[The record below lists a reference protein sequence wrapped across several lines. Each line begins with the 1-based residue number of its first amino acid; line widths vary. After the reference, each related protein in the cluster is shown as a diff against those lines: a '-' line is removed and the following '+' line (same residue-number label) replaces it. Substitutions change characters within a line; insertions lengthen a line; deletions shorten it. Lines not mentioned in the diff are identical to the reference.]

1 LTLRPATLVALVGVP
16 AYLISMALTAPATF
30 IGARANDATGGQVRV
45 SDAQGN
51 LWSGS
56 LRATLDT
63 PGGPFALD
71 RVTWRFIPGEIV
83 HGRVAFDVG
92 VDSRDARG
100 NAQVLRGF
108 SDWEARGASARIDA
122 RALPLFYPVV
132 AAWRPEGSL
141 HLATDGVRWNE
152 REMQG
157 NVNIEWRDAAVALS
171 DVRPLGTYR
180 LVAQGVGESVKLALS
195 TIAGA
200 LTMSGKCEVRLPRGT
215 TFSGEARGEGPSAAA
230 LDPLLNLMGPRRAD
244 GARAIE
250 VRIR

>member
-1 LTLRPATLVALVGVP
+1 MVLTT
-16 AYLISMALTAPATF
+16 PATF
-30 IGARANDATGGQVRV
+30 IGARASSAAGGQLRV
-45 SDAQGN
+45 SDAEGN

-71 RVTWRFIPGEIV
+71 RVTWRFMPGEIV
-83 HGRVAFDVG
+83 RGRIAFDVA
-92 VDSRDARG
+92 VDSRDARA
-100 NAQVLRGF
+100 NAQLLRGF

-132 AAWRPEGSL
+132 AAWRPEG
-141 HLATDGVRWNE
+141 AVQVNTQEVRWNE

-157 NVNIEWRDAAVALS
+157 SVNVEWRDASVALS

-180 LVAQGVGESVKLALS
+180 LTAQGVGESVQLALS

-200 LTMSGKCEVRLPRGT
+200 LTMSGKGEVKLPRGT
-215 TFSGEARGEGPSAAA
+215 TFSGEARGESASAAA
-230 LDPLLNLMGPRRAD
+230 LEPLLNLMGPRRAD

>member
-1 LTLRPATLVALVGVP
+1 MVLT
-16 AYLISMALTAPATF
+16 MPATF
-30 IGARANDATGGQVRV
+30 IGARASHAAGSQLRV

-63 PGGPFALD
+63 PGGPFALE
-71 RVTWRFIPGEIV
+71 RVTWRFMPGEIAR
-83 HGRVAFDVG
+83 GRVAFDVA
-92 VDSRDARG
+92 VDSRDARA
-100 NAQVLRGF
+100 NAQLLRGF

-132 AAWRPEGSL
+132 AAWRPEGAVQVS
-141 HLATDGVRWNE
+141 TQEVRWNE

-157 NVNIEWRDAAVALS
+157 SVNVEWRDASVALC

-180 LVAQGVGESVKLALS
+180 LTAQGVGDSVQLALS

-200 LTMSGKCEVRLPRGT
+200 LTMSGKGEVKLPRAT
-215 TFSGEARGEGPSAAA
+215 TFTGEARGEAASAAA
-230 LDPLLNLMGPRRAD
+230 LEPLLNLMGPRRAD